1 MTTDASPTLIFG
13 AQRDLMLPAFAAISR
28 LAPTVLIRR
37 PEDLNA
43 TLLDRIRPRYVLLP
57 DWSWLIDEEL
67 LARST
72 FIGFH
77 PGDLPDY
84 RGGSPLQHQIFDGV
98 THCPLTCF
106 EMEKGVDSGRI
117 LLQEELSLA
126 GSIGEIWDRSVALI
140 PGMVARLLSGDF
152 TPQDQRP
159 GGFIRKRRTPA
170 MSRLDP
176 AWELDRFYDFIRMLD
191 DPYPNA
197 FLDIADKR
205 LYLRAARR
213 EGERLRA
220 EVLIEQRDPPRSNQR
235 RRHKCLTPSWWWPTP
250 TMRCWV
256 PAVP

>member
-1 MTTDASPTLIFG
+1 MTTDAFPTLIFG
-13 AQRDLMLPAFAAISR
+13 AQRDLMLPAYTAVSR
-28 LAPTVLIRR
+28 LAPTMLIRR

-72 FIGFH
+72 FVGFH
-77 PGDLPDY
+77 PSDLPDY
-84 RGGSPLQHQIFDGV
+84 RGGSPLQHQILDGL
-98 THCPLTCF
+98 TRCPLTCF
-106 EMEKGVDSGRI
+106 QIEKGIDTGPI

-140 PGMVARLLSGDF
+140 PGMVARLLTGDF
-152 TPQDQRP
+152 TPQAQRP
-159 GGFIRKRRTPA
+159 GGFTRKRRTPA

-176 AWELDRFYDFIRMLD
+176 DWDLDRLYDFIRMLD

-205 LYLRAARR
+205 LYLRTVRH

-220 EVLIEQRDPPRSNQR
+220 EVLIEQRD
-235 RRHKCLTPSWWWPTP
+235 H
-250 TMRCWV
+250 
-256 PAVP
+256 PAANSEGDGHA